1 MISSIEIEKKI
12 NTLSITSPEV
22 EDDIISQVESYKVE
36 ISKVESEI
44 SSLVDKISD
53 ANEHLMKYIND
64 RVSELDKK
72 KYELENQLDNLQHGD
87 QDSPIEQLSNCMKVW
102 DAMSIDDKISVARL
116 LIQKITLYSGRT
128 HIEWKV

>member
-87 QDSPIEQLSNCMKVW
+87 QDSPIKQLSNCMKVW

>member
-1 MISSIEIEKKI
+1 
-12 NTLSITSPEV
+12 
-22 EDDIISQVESYKVE
+22 
-36 ISKVESEI
+36 
-44 SSLVDKISD
+44 
-53 ANEHLMKYIND
+53 MKYIND

-87 QDSPIEQLSNCMKVW
+87 QDSPIKQLSNCMKVW

>member
-87 QDSPIEQLSNCMKVW
+87 QDSPIKQLSNCMKVW
-102 DAMSIDDKISVARL
+102 EAMSIDDKISVARL